1 MSKTQIPY
9 LAKFAQKE
17 LDTRYQRCLKVLIE
31 LGINEVEAKK
41 QVAKGVINLYPVR
54 KKVTDTS
61 VTALAEHCSGLT
73 MIKLNLCSKITD
85 TSVTALANNCSGLT
99 EINLGWCS
107 KITDAGVTALAN
119 NCSELTTID
128 LRYCSKITDT
138 SVTALAEHCSGLT
151 KIHLDGCSKITDAA
165 KQPLRDKGVL
175 HVYDY

>member
-17 LDTRYQRCLKVLIE
+17 LDTRYQRCLEILIE

-41 QVAKGVINLYPVR
+41 QLAEGKINLYPVR

-99 EINLGWCS
+99 
-107 KITDAGVTALAN
+107 
-119 NCSELTTID
+119 
-128 LRYCSKITDT
+128 
-138 SVTALAEHCSGLT
+138 